1 MCGRPHFLLNRLS
14 AHGVTWFLKV
24 PPTVKTYSVFLKSVS
39 GFLRA
44 TANDRIHPLEFC
56 QRFSLTG
63 ISFVTSATALQ
74 WFCVFNFGLVWSY
87 NYVCASH
94 TDKLF
99 YMLSAIPQL
108 CLYLPHRSIILHDQ
122 LRHRVPGSRSGQK
135 QNEAETARAMSTNK
149 GIN

>member
-108 CLYLPHRSIILHDQ
+108 CLPINYSICSVRSHNYVCTSHTDKLFYTI
-122 LRHRVPGSRSGQK
+122 S
-135 QNEAETARAMSTNK
+135 
-149 GIN
+149 